1 MSEEGE
7 SVKQS
12 WHLEGAENGTN
23 DSDGTD
29 EDEDGAAAV
38 ADDDDDDDDW
48 EDVDDDWV
56 TDSGG
61 DSDDEHEAD
70 FTHSDLAIADNCQ
83 CDMADNCPDILTG
96 PQLIDFLRSL
106 CLKANRCADVHTV
119 GLVCMLCGHCLV
131 MLDCFHFIAF
141 CLLFLWLLPL
151 VL

>member
-1 MSEEGE
+1 MSDESE

-29 EDEDGAAAV
+29 EDEDAAV
-38 ADDDDDDDDW
+38 AVADADDDDDW
-48 EDVDDDWV
+48 EDVDSWV

-70 FTHSDLAIADNCQ
+70 FTYSDLAIADNCQ